1 MGEVFVENHKLPEIN
16 FGSERGCKEDE
27 YQNYK
32 LMFDN

>member
-16 FGSERGCKEDE
+16 FGSERSCKEDE
-27 YQNYK
+27 YLNYK